1 MEKDKVYQNLADL
14 HIHLGSSSAPHF
26 LWETAHKQGIKL
38 PTKDYWEFINSIT
51 ISEKKTYK
59 QYLDYF
65 HLSERIQSSLFAVER
80 AVHHTISL
88 MYRESNITLIE
99 IRFNPML
106 RNNENE
112 HDLDKIILAAII
124 GMKKACL
131 DYPVKAGL
139 ILMMDRRFDAKM
151 NRIIAEKAVF
161 FKNDGVIGLD
171 LGGPLRHDFKINEVA
186 PTFRLGR
193 KEGLKITFHTGEVTG
208 TDEMWEVMDKIAPE
222 RIGHGVKAVDDT
234 KLLKHLSK
242 EKTVL
247 EICPTSNIKTSV
259 FRNWTSFKSIFRKLD
274 EAKVLY
280 TINSD
285 GPVFLKTN
293 VMEEFKKL
301 LKHNIIKKQDI
312 TKLTEV
318 AREASFIKN

>member
-1 MEKDKVYQNLADL
+1 MEKDEAYQNLVEL
-14 HIHLGSSSAPHF
+14 HMHLGSSSAPHF
-26 LWETAHKQGIKL
+26 LWEIAHKQGIKL

-51 ISEKKTYK
+51 INEKKTYN

-65 HLSERIQSSLFAVER
+65 HLSELIQSSLFAVER
-80 AVHHTISL
+80 AVHHAISL
-88 MYRESNITLIE
+88 SYRKSNVTLAE

-106 RNNENE
+106 RNNQNE

-139 ILMMDRRFDAKM
+139 ILMMDRRFNSEM

-161 FKNDGVIGLD
+161 FKNDGVVGLD
-171 LGGPLRHDFKINEVA
+171 LGGPIKEDFKIDQVA
-186 PTFRLGR
+186 PAFRLGR
-193 KEGLKITFHTGEVTG
+193 KEGLKLTFHTGEVTD
-208 TDEMWEVMDKIAPE
+208 TKEMWEVMDKIAPE
-222 RIGHGVKAVDDT
+222 RIGHGVKAVEDK
-234 KLLKHLSK
+234 KLLKHLAK

-259 FRNWTSFKSIFRKLD
+259 FRNWESFKPLFSKLN
-274 EAKVLY
+274 ESNVLY

-285 GPVFLKTN
+285 GPVFLKTT
-293 VMEEFKKL
+293 VMDEFKKL
-301 LKHNIIKKQDI
+301 VKHNVIKKKDVVE
-312 TKLTEV
+312 LTQR
-318 AREASFIKN
+318 AREASFVKT